1 MTDSILENIT
11 RFIDHLTRFT
21 IRIVKVG
28 SDRAITGL
36 SSGFLYQ
43 SDVGSPIVV
52 ITAGHKTPPKGVFI
66 ETRIIKD
73 GQMLCVNAGKFTV
86 FSHSDNID
94 YAYSRLPMDIIQRDL
109 DKNTKV
115 EYIAY
120 RHKFLRAK
128 KREAYGFAVWNNY
141 EFIKSGNAL
150 LLPRYCCYEVGME
163 LIEQDEHINY
173 FKTAG
178 SLKEDE
184 YYQGASGSPIAD
196 PEGRVTSILVSRTKD
211 KKYLKGFRLDN
222 TIIPV

>member
-28 SDRAITGL
+28 SNRAISSL

-43 SDVGSPIVV
+43 SDLGSPIVV
-52 ITAGHKTPPKGVFI
+52 ITAGHNTPPKGVFI
-66 ETRIIKD
+66 ETRIVKD
-73 GQMLCVNAGKFTV
+73 GQTLCVNAGKFTV
-86 FSHSDNID
+86 FHNSDNID

-109 DKNTKV
+109 DKNIKV

-120 RHKFLRAK
+120 RHKFMRAK
-128 KREAYGFAVWNNY
+128 KQEAYGFAVWNNY
-141 EFIKSGNAL
+141 EFIKSGSSL
-150 LLPRYCCYEVGME
+150 LLPKYCCYEVGME

-178 SLKEDE
+178 PLKEDE

-196 PEGRVTSILVSRTKD
+196 PGGRVTSILIGRTED

-222 TIIPV
+222 TSIPV